1 MPKNTNRLA
10 IALTAVG
17 GVAIF
22 ATTIGLVTRIRYT
35 GENPRAELESLVS
48 RVQNVAFKSDV
59 FDDST
64 TYSQIKSQL
73 FDQNGKLIAGTDL
86 NKFISFYTQVN
97 SKLRKFEPTF
107 APNKPFLEF
116 IDLIPNDNDQ
126 SFELRFRAKH
136 QVDNNHTA
144 FSTIISKKVS
154 YAQRSQFALAE
165 FNSNLEK
172 ITKSFKENIQNL
184 RRTDFSSSVINPS
197 LVDQKIAS
205 LTRAEDFA
213 ADINKSGTEAEAIKK
228 ISQYFP
234 DFQKLINELN
244 FDKNNFFPF
253 KQGTIYNF
261 SLEKHPGTNNFISVG
276 PNSVP
281 SFLVKAELS
290 DDAKFELKNFNIED
304 AQLLEKIDLVP
315 QASSGSE
322 SGQGQE
328 TAEKQAKQATYFAD
342 VDDILSK
349 ISLRKLQFTDFK
361 VGSTPVTDQA
371 QVQAQAS
378 LVDSGSS
385 EIRKLVQVASDLTQ
399 GQTQPQTEGAVQQ
412 ETSGSTGTDTG
423 TTNSNTASTGSGAE
437 SAGTGAVAATG
448 EAATGETSGTT
459 DGESATEQQPA
470 ETTPAQP
477 EDKTKEL
484 VKYLEISTRTVNDFF
499 ASFNKKIYSSVR
511 EKSKEVVDKINSDLL
526 INPISLDFGDF
537 NKYFDK
543 KQPEGVDF
551 YLDLS
556 KAQEKDGVNTDNSNL
571 EIPVVINLYSSFF
584 GDSENKLLGS
594 KTSVFEIPNFK
605 KVGTTAGQG
614 TTDITSNLDTERKTF
629 YNLDGL
635 PSTSSQATAVT
646 VSTAASTTPTN
657 KQIRIGSTTAYISK
671 TELENLIGQTGGSS
685 EGTEQNS
692 ESKAPKFEE
701 IKKIIGNPFQYAY
714 DFDANE
720 SMLKAWVGQ
729 QKFPKIEDFANF
741 TENNFIASDYKI
753 KSLKSDKFFKN
764 EYDVASFYAYLIQ
777 MEPAQV
783 LNYLFEIAKANG
795 LVDKNASI
803 NLNDIKDDNIFKI
816 ASDVKFKTTQDN
828 PVYSLDFNN
837 QFLGFDSRGWISNL
851 FLPKSVWQKTNTLI
865 NDSDIFNQLNQYSP
879 VKVESSSGSGSGAAT
894 TTSSG
899 TDELYKSLQEAAKK
913 IKDEL
918 KKQSSAIL
926 KAGVTDSSSGGGG
939 GGGAG
944 AGGSGS
950 TTTSAEPSSIESEIK
965 KFFSE
970 KTQPLTTLKDLLLAF
985 YFKAKELTNFNA
997 WSKLGSD
1004 LDYKIVFEKQ
1014 SSTSSST
1021 GGAGTETLTTPSGL
1035 EDYKLTYYYKV
1046 FDKKTGVDKYQTPKI
1061 ELNLWVNKNDTQRTE
1076 RDELNKA
1083 VLSIPP
1089 SFSLFYLKKEDFD
1102 KLKKDGSTEGTDNK
1116 KFEETEV
1123 FKEIQEKIQENN
1135 KDLKLSVV
1143 SIDEDKISPQRFKV
1157 VNLQIEKTTPAT
1169 EGSSPSQSVKSS
1181 LSFQVRI
1188 ALDDTQK

>member
-73 FDQNGKLIAGTDL
+73 FDQSGKLLAGIDL

-184 RRTDFSSSVINPS
+184 RRQDFSSSVINPS
-197 LVDQKIAS
+197 LTDQKIAS

-213 ADINKSGTEAEAIKK
+213 ADINKSGTEAEAIEK

-244 FDKNNFFPF
+244 FDKNNFFAF

-315 QASSGSE
+315 QASSNSE
-322 SGQGQE
+322 ASQDQ
-328 TAEKQAKQATYFAD
+328 TAEKQATYFAD

-361 VGSTPVTDQA
+361 VGSTPV
-371 QVQAQAS
+371 QAQAS
-378 LVDSGSS
+378 VQASLSASEGS
-385 EIRKLVQVASDLTQ
+385 EVRQLVQVASNLTQ
-399 GQTQPQTEGAVQQ
+399 SQPQAQAEGTTQNGQTGETGQQTGQQ
-412 ETSGSTGTDTG
+412 ASTGSTGTG
-423 TTNSNTASTGSGAE
+423 G
-437 SAGTGAVAATG
+437 VAAAGAAAASG
-448 EAATGETSGTT
+448 EAAGQQVDGETAT
-459 DGESATEQQPA
+459 DQQPA

-511 EKSKEVVDKINSDLL
+511 EKSKEVVDKINSELL
-526 INPISLDFGDF
+526 IKPISLDFGDF
-537 NKYFDK
+537 NQYFGQ
-543 KQPEGVDF
+543 KQPQGVDF

-556 KAQEKDGVNTDNSNL
+556 KAQEKDGVNPQNSNL

-584 GDSENKLLGS
+584 GDSENKLLKS

-605 KVGTTAGQG
+605 KVTSGTGGQ
-614 TTDITSNLDTERKTF
+614 TTDLTANLDTERKTF

-635 PSTSSQATAVT
+635 PTTSSQQATQVS

-671 TELENLIGQTGGSS
+671 TELENLIGGTGTTG

-692 ESKAPKFEE
+692 DSKTPKFEE

-729 QKFPKIEDFANF
+729 QKFPKLEDFASF
-741 TENNFIASDYKI
+741 TENNFIASEYKI

-777 MEPAQV
+777 MEPTQV

-816 ASDVKFKTTQDN
+816 ASDVKFNTTQTN

-851 FLPKSVWQKTNTLI
+851 FLPKTVWEKTNTLI
-865 NDSDIFNQLNQYSP
+865 NDSDIFKQLNQYSP
-879 VKVESSSGSGSGAAT
+879 VKVETSSGSSSGAS

-899 TDELYKSLQEAAKK
+899 TSNDLYKTLQEAAEN
-913 IKDEL
+913 I
-918 KKQSSAIL
+918 KKQLKTQSSTIL
-926 KAGVTDSSSGGGG
+926 KAGAADSSSSAGGG

-944 AGGSGS
+944 AAGGSGS
-950 TTTSAEPSSIESEIK
+950 TTPSSIQAEIK
-965 KFFSE
+965 KFFTD
-970 KTQPLTTLKDLLLAF
+970 KTQPLSTLKDLLLAF
-985 YFKAKELTNFNA
+985 YYKAKELTNFNA

-1004 LDYKIVFEKQ
+1004 LDYKIVFEKHTT
-1014 SSTSSST
+1014 STSGSSS
-1021 GGAGTETLTTPSGL
+1021 GGETLTTPSGL

-1046 FDKKTGVDKYQTPKI
+1046 FDKKTGADKYQTPKI
-1061 ELNLWVNKNDTQRTE
+1061 DLNLWVNKQDTQRTE

-1089 SFSLFYLKKEDFD
+1089 SFSLFYLKKEEFD
-1102 KLKKDGSTEGTDNK
+1102 KLKKDGSTEGTDSK
-1116 KFEETEV
+1116 AFEATEA

-1157 VNLQIEKTTPAT
+1157 VNLQIEKTTPTT
-1169 EGSSPSQSVKSS
+1169 EGSATSQSVKSS

-1188 ALDDTQK
+1188 ALDDLEQKK

>member
-10 IALTAVG
+10 IAITAVG

-73 FDQNGKLIAGTDL
+73 FDQSGKLLAGTDL

-184 RRTDFSSSVINPS
+184 RRQDFSSSVINPS
-197 LVDQKIAS
+197 LTDQKIAS

-213 ADINKSGTEAEAIKK
+213 ADINKSGTEAEAIEK

-315 QASSGSE
+315 QASLGSKSNQDQSE
-322 SGQGQE
+322 
-328 TAEKQAKQATYFAD
+328 EKQAKQPTYFAD

-361 VGSTPVTDQA
+361 AGSNPVTEQT

-378 LVDSGSS
+378 LLTSGTP
-385 EIRKLVQVASDLTQ
+385 EINQLVQVAADLTQ
-399 GQTQPQTEGAVQQ
+399 SQTQPQADQTTGQQ
-412 ETSGSTGTDTG
+412 
-423 TTNSNTASTGSGAE
+423 
-437 SAGTGAVAATG
+437 
-448 EAATGETSGTT
+448 ATGETTGSTGAGAGAAGAVASVTPGTDAGTNGTT
-459 DGESATEQQPA
+459 TDQQPA
-470 ETTPAQP
+470 VTTPAQP
-477 EDKTKEL
+477 KDETKEL

-511 EKSKEVVDKINSDLL
+511 EKSKEVVDKINSELL
-526 INPISLDFGDF
+526 IKPISLDFGDF
-537 NKYFDK
+537 NPYFAK
-543 KQPEGVDF
+543 KQPQGVDF

-556 KAQEKDGVNTDNSNL
+556 KAQEKDGVNAENSNL

-594 KTSVFEIPNFK
+594 KTSVFVVPNFK
-605 KVGTTAGQG
+605 KVGAQTGTG
-614 TTDITSNLDTERKTF
+614 TTNIESNLDTERKTF

-635 PSTSSQATAVT
+635 PTTSSQATAVSQP
-646 VSTAASTTPTN
+646 VSTPVAASTTANTTTN

-671 TELENLIGQTGGSS
+671 VELENLIGQTGTTGG
-685 EGTEQNS
+685 ETEQNS
-692 ESKAPKFEE
+692 ETKAPKFEE

-729 QKFPKIEDFANF
+729 QKFPKPEDFASF

-795 LVDKNASI
+795 LVDKNDSI

-816 ASDVKFKTTQDN
+816 ASDVKFKTTDK
-828 PVYSLDFNN
+828 VYSLDFNN

-851 FLPKSVWQKTNTLI
+851 FLPKSVWDKTKTLI
-865 NDSDIFNQLNQYSP
+865 NDSDIFNELNKYSP
-879 VKVESSSGSGSGAAT
+879 VKVETSSGSSSGAS

-899 TDELYKSLQEAAKK
+899 TSDDLYKTLQENAKK
-913 IKDEL
+913 IKENL
-918 KKQSSAIL
+918 KKQSSSIL
-926 KAGVTDSSSGGGG
+926 KAGADGSSSNGGGSNGGGG

-944 AGGSGS
+944 GSAGTS
-950 TTTSAEPSSIESEIK
+950 TTPSSIQVEIK
-965 KFFSE
+965 KFFTE
-970 KTQPLTTLKDLLLAF
+970 KTQPLSTLKDLLLAF

-1014 SSTSSST
+1014 GTTSSST
-1021 GGAGTETLTTPSGL
+1021 GGSETLTTPSGL

-1061 ELNLWVNKNDTQRTE
+1061 DLNLWVNQQDTKKTE
-1076 RDELNKA
+1076 KDELNKA

-1102 KLKKDGSTEGTDNK
+1102 KLKKGESTEDNK
-1116 KFEETEV
+1116 KFEETTA
-1123 FKEIQEKIQENN
+1123 FKEIQAKIQENN

-1157 VNLQIEKTTPAT
+1157 VNLQIEKTTPTTT
-1169 EGSSPSQSVKSS
+1169 EGSTSQSVKSS

>member
-10 IALTAVG
+10 IAITAVG

-73 FDQNGKLIAGTDL
+73 FDQSGKLLAGTDL

-184 RRTDFSSSVINPS
+184 RRQDFSSSVINPS
-197 LVDQKIAS
+197 LTDQKIAS

-213 ADINKSGTEAEAIKK
+213 ADINKSGTEAQAIEK

-244 FDKNNFFPF
+244 FDKNNFFAF

-315 QASSGSE
+315 QASSSSE
-322 SGQGQE
+322 SSQDQTE
-328 TAEKQAKQATYFAD
+328 EKQAKQPTYFAD

-349 ISLRKLQFTDFK
+349 ISLRKLQFTDFR
-361 VGSTPVTDQA
+361 VGSKPVDTQT
-371 QVQAQAS
+371 QVATQAS
-378 LVDSGSS
+378 LLSS
-385 EIRKLVQVASDLTQ
+385 EDVKQLVPVASELSQ
-399 GQTQPQTEGAVQQ
+399 GQTQTQTAEAGQTTGGNGQQ
-412 ETSGSTGTDTG
+412 GTSGTD
-423 TTNSNTASTGSGAE
+423 TASTGTGGVAAAGAAD
-437 SAGTGAVAATG
+437 SGTGSTNGNTG
-448 EAATGETSGTT
+448 QQTNGET
-459 DGESATEQQPA
+459 ATEQQPV
-470 ETTPAQP
+470 ETPPAQP
-477 EDKTKEL
+477 KDETKEL

-499 ASFNKKIYSSVR
+499 ASFNKKIYSSIR
-511 EKSKEVVDKINSDLL
+511 EKSKEVVGKINSELL

-543 KQPEGVDF
+543 KQPQGVDF

-556 KAQEKDGVNTDNSNL
+556 KAQEKDGVNAENSNL

-584 GDSENKLLGS
+584 GDSENKLLKS

-605 KVGTTAGQG
+605 KVGAGTGSAG
-614 TTDITSNLDTERKTF
+614 TTDLSSNLDTDRKTF

-635 PSTSSQATAVT
+635 PTTSSQATPVT
-646 VSTAASTTPTN
+646 VSTAASGAATSTN

-671 TELENLIGQTGGSS
+671 TELENLIGTSQTS
-685 EGTEQNS
+685 GTDQNT

-729 QKFPKIEDFANF
+729 QKFPKLEDFASF

-816 ASDVKFKTTQDN
+816 ASDVKFKTTQTN

-851 FLPKSVWQKTNTLI
+851 FLPKTVWEKTNTLI
-865 NDSDIFNQLNQYSP
+865 NDSDIFKQLNEYSP
-879 VKVESSSGSGSGAAT
+879 VKVEASSATGSGMGG
-894 TTSSG
+894 SG
-899 TDELYKSLQEAAKK
+899 TGDDLYKSFQENAKK
-913 IKDEL
+913 IKENL
-918 KKQSSAIL
+918 KKQSSSIL
-926 KAGVTDSSSGGGG
+926 KASAEGGSGGGSGGGG
-939 GGGAG
+939 GGGG
-944 AGGSGS
+944 GS
-950 TTTSAEPSSIESEIK
+950 TTTSTEPTSIEAEIK
-965 KFFSE
+965 KFFTD
-970 KTQPLTTLKDLLLAF
+970 KTQSLSTLKDLLLAF

-1014 SSTSSST
+1014 STSTSPS
-1021 GGAGTETLTTPSGL
+1021 GGETLTTPSGL

-1061 ELNLWVNKNDTQRTE
+1061 DLNLWVNQQDTKKTE
-1076 RDELNKA
+1076 KDELNKA

-1089 SFSLFYLKKEDFD
+1089 SFSLFYLKKEEFE
-1102 KLKKDGSTEGTDNK
+1102 KLKKGESTESNK
-1116 KFEETEV
+1116 GFEETSA
-1123 FKEIQEKIQENN
+1123 FKEIQTKIQENN

-1157 VNLQIEKTTPAT
+1157 VNLQIEKTTPT
-1169 EGSSPSQSVKSS
+1169 TGEGSTAQSVKSS

-1188 ALDDTQK
+1188 ALDDLEQK

>member
-73 FDQNGKLIAGTDL
+73 FDQSGKLLAGTDL

-184 RRTDFSSSVINPS
+184 RRQDFSSSVINPS
-197 LVDQKIAS
+197 LTDQKIAS

-213 ADINKSGTEAEAIKK
+213 ADINRAGTQTEAVEK

-261 SLEKHPGTNNFISVG
+261 SLEKHPGTNNFILVG

-315 QASSGSE
+315 QASSTSE
-322 SGQGQE
+322 SSQGEE
-328 TAEKQAKQATYFAD
+328 TAEKQAKQPTYFAD
-342 VDDILSK
+342 VDDILSR

-361 VGSTPVTDQA
+361 AGSTPVTDQA
-371 QVQAQAS
+371 QTQAS
-378 LVDSGSS
+378 LLTSGSS
-385 EIRKLVQVASDLTQ
+385 EIKQLVQVAADLTQ
-399 GQTQPQTEGAVQQ
+399 DQTQPQTDQAAGGTGQQ
-412 ETSGSTGTDTG
+412 ASAGTTDSNTGSTGG
-423 TTNSNTASTGSGAE
+423 TTEQGDGQ
-437 SAGTGAVAATG
+437 TG
-448 EAATGETSGTT
+448 E
-459 DGESATEQQPA
+459 QPTV
-470 ETTPAQP
+470 TTPAQP

-499 ASFNKKIYSSVR
+499 ASFNKKIYSSTR
-511 EKSKEVVDKINSDLL
+511 EKSKEVVDKINSELL
-526 INPISLDFGDF
+526 ITPISLDFGEF
-537 NKYFDK
+537 NQYFGQ
-543 KQPEGVDF
+543 KQPQGVDF

-556 KAQEKDGVNTDNSNL
+556 KAQEKDGVNADNSNL

-605 KVGTTAGQG
+605 KVGTQTGSAG
-614 TTDITSNLDTERKTF
+614 TTDLSSNLDTERKTF

-635 PSTSSQATAVT
+635 PATSSQATPVT
-646 VSTAASTTPTN
+646 VSTAASGAATSTN

-671 TELENLIGQTGGSS
+671 TELENLIGTSQTS
-685 EGTEQNS
+685 GTDQNT

-729 QKFPKIEDFANF
+729 QKFPKLEDFVSF

-803 NLNDIKDDNIFKI
+803 NLNDIVDNNIFKI
-816 ASDVKFKTTQDN
+816 ASDVKLKTTENN

-865 NDSDIFNQLNQYSP
+865 NDSDIFNQLNQYSA
-879 VKVESSSGSGSGAAT
+879 VKVDASASSGSGMGG
-894 TTSSG
+894 SG
-899 TDELYKSLQEAAKK
+899 TGDDLYKTLQEAAKK

-918 KKQSSAIL
+918 KKQSSSIL
-926 KAGVTDSSSGGGG
+926 KAGVDGGSGG

-944 AGGSGS
+944 GSAATS
-950 TTTSAEPSSIESEIK
+950 TQPSSIEVAIK
-965 KFFSE
+965 NFFTE
-970 KTQPLTTLKDLLLAF
+970 KTQPLSTLKDLLLAF
-985 YFKAKELTNFNA
+985 YFKAKELTNFSA
-997 WSKLGSD
+997 WSKLGND

-1014 SSTSSST
+1014 TGSASTTSS
-1021 GGAGTETLTTPSGL
+1021 GGETLTTPSGL

-1046 FDKKTGVDKYQTPKI
+1046 FDKNTGVDKYQTPKI
-1061 ELNLWVNKNDTQRTE
+1061 DLNLWVNKQDTQRTE

-1089 SFSLFYLKKEDFD
+1089 SFSLFYLKKDEFE
-1102 KLKKDGSTEGTDNK
+1102 KLKKGESTEGTDNK
-1116 KFEETEV
+1116 KFEETSA
-1123 FKEIQEKIQENN
+1123 FKEIQAKIQENN

-1143 SIDEDKISPQRFKV
+1143 SIDEDKISPQKFKV
-1157 VNLQIEKTTPAT
+1157 VNLQIEKTTPPAT
-1169 EGSSPSQSVKSS
+1169 EGGSTSQSVKSS